1 MLANPYNP
9 TDPEQLAGDIIENIG
24 VGLRSCREIALT
36 LDASTSQGCSLRNT
50 PYWRPQFRCIKKRIF
65 SLEFSGVI
73 STVPST
79 GIGGRLIPL
88 HYIFKIWRD

>member
-36 LDASTSQGCSLRNT
+36 LDASTSQGCSLRDT
-50 PYWRPQFRCIKKRIF
+50 PY
-65 SLEFSGVI
+65 
-73 STVPST
+73 
-79 GIGGRLIPL
+79 
-88 HYIFKIWRD
+88 